1 MPPVSRDA
9 PPGGTP
15 PLATT
20 RTGAGERLVLV
31 HGFTQTGRS
40 WQPVARRFAGHHE
53 VVTVDLPGHGRSAA
67 TSARDLDEAGR
78 RVVEAGGGATYLGY
92 SMGGRVVLHAAF
104 AAPELVQR
112 LVLVGANPGIEDT
125 RERERRRLADE
136 ALAARLTGL
145 TGDRL
150 ALDEFLAE
158 WLAAPL
164 FAHLDETT
172 AGLAARREN
181 TTAGLAG
188 ALRTLGVGTQR
199 CDGSRLRAL
208 RMPVLVLAGN
218 STRPTTPSGAAWR
231 RRSAPT
237 RPSPRFP
244 ASGTRRPS
252 RRPTVSPRSS
262 RPGWRPTPRPSG
274 VPSAH
279 RATALTARPRPRR
292 RGRRRSARR
301 R

>member
-15 PLATT
+15 SLATT

-104 AAPELVQR
+104 AAPELVRR

-199 CDGSRLRAL
+199 CEGSRLRAL
-208 RMPVLVLAGN
+208 RMPVLVLAGELD
-218 STRPTTPSGAAWR
+218 TTYDALGRRLAAQIGANATFASLPGVGHAAPFEAPDRFAALVEAWL
-231 RRSAPT
+231 
-237 RPSPRFP
+237 
-244 ASGTRRPS
+244 ASH
-252 RRPTVSPRSS
+252 
-262 RPGWRPTPRPSG
+262 PTP
-274 VPSAH
+274 
-279 RATALTARPRPRR
+279 
-292 RGRRRSARR
+292 
-301 R
+301 